1 MKKITLLI
9 TFLLVFMPKMGAQI
23 LFYENFDNP
32 ANWVTW
38 TVGHPVGGELDLGWT
53 NETVGAN
60 PTCSPALGSGM
71 ARFGS
76 FDFDRDQYDLNS
88 PAIAFTGGSYRVT
101 LKMYRDNGYATTD
114 DKIEVFFN
122 TGPTSELGTTLGSIS
137 RAIGFAPVETATG
150 WYSYTFNI
158 PDNPTGDGFISI
170 LGTSAFGNNI
180 YIDEIV
186 VENVPS
192 CDNPTGLVASGI
204 TSSGA
209 TVDWISPAVSPA
221 IGYEYYYSTTNV
233 TPTGAAMGTT
243 AAGVTTAT
251 IATGLLPSTIY
262 YFWVRSVCSGTE
274 TSSWSSSRS
283 FTTACATIT
292 SLPWTENFDSLT
304 TGTNVFPLC
313 WDYVNTTSNWSISTF
328 PTANSGANSLRR
340 TYGTDGWAFTP
351 LATLSALTSYTL
363 SYYMRTNDE
372 VVGYDITIGVG
383 TGQSV
388 TDMVTTLS
396 TVTGHQ
402 GAIWTKF
409 TYEFTPSIAGDYSF
423 GVHVVAP
430 FAPNGI
436 NFDDFKLEVTPSC
449 NEPSLLVASSLTST
463 SAMVSWTAPS
473 SVPANGYEY
482 FLSTSNTAPT
492 VSTVATGS
500 VLAGITMVDLVSLTP
515 ATIYYVWVRS
525 LCSPS
530 DISSWSSSLSFVTE
544 CVAVTSFTENFD
556 SALAFPTCWGRVGTG
571 GNTDIRTLGTAPSL
585 PNVMYLYG
593 SSATS
598 QGLVKTILVSNLG
611 AGTNRLKFD
620 MRANFTVGGIIEIG
634 YLTNP
639 NDASTFI
646 ALNSVTSNSLDFT
659 QFIFSPP
666 VGVYSEYL
674 ALRHTGAP
682 ALSVLIDNV
691 VWEANPATVP
701 TCASGITATINPTCG
716 NFATEITWTAATD
729 ADGYKLN
736 IGTTSGGTDIMN
748 NQIVGNVL
756 TYSFVGNANT
766 TYYYTVLPYNFVG
779 NAVGCSEQSLTT
791 FASGCFCDSLPTSRD
806 GVGITNVQ
814 LGTTDFPNGDVSYF
828 DNTATPVSLAR
839 GINTNLQVSF
849 DTGFGY
855 TYNTNVWIDFND
867 NLTFESS
874 ELVYSGES
882 LADPTTV
889 LNASFI
895 MPTLANLG
903 SHRMRIGAAD
913 SGQLPPNPCYSDTY
927 GVTLDYTVT
936 IIEATCAPA
945 AGVATL
951 LSDCANNQFFVN
963 VNVTALGS
971 GTPSISNGTATWPI
985 TSIGNLQVGPFA
997 DGTSSNAL
1005 VIVHGSD
1012 STCDLPLGTFTY
1024 SCPPS
1029 NDECSSAIVLTPG
1042 GIFATNPL
1050 TGTILAATTTAGIT
1064 PSCQATVSAD
1074 VWYSVVVPASGT
1086 LTIETKAAATNTM
1099 TDSVVAAFSGACGAL
1114 TQVGCN
1120 DDDGSGN
1127 MSILSLTGQTAG
1139 ETLYVGVWKYGIAE
1153 PTAANSGFQIA
1164 AYDGSLSTN
1173 TFNSASFTYYPN
1185 PVKNTLNLSYS
1196 ENISDVSVYN
1206 LLGQQVIAKAINAN
1220 QSQID
1225 MSHLTSGTYMVKVT
1239 ANNQVKTIKVIKQ

>member
-1 MKKITLLI
+1 MKKITLVI
-9 TFLLVFMPKMGAQI
+9 VFLLAFLPKMEAQT

-32 ANWVTW
+32 ANWTTW
-38 TVGHPVGGELDLGWT
+38 TVGHPAGGELDLGWT

-76 FDFDRDQYDLNS
+76 FDFPRDKYDLSS

-101 LKMYRDNGYATTD
+101 LKMYRDIGYATNAD
-114 DKIEVFFN
+114 NIEIIFN
-122 TGPTSELGTTLGSIS
+122 SAPTSDSGVSLGVINRALGLT
-137 RAIGFAPVETATG
+137 PVETSAG
-150 WYSYTFNI
+150 WYSYTFLI
-158 PDNPTGDGFISI
+158 PGNPTGSNYISI

-180 YIDEIV
+180 FIDEIV

-192 CDNPTGLVASGI
+192 CDNPTSLVVSGI

-209 TVDWISPAVSPA
+209 TVAWTSPTLSPAN
-221 IGYEYYYSTTNV
+221 GYEYYYSTTNV
-233 TPTGAAMGTT
+233 TPTGAVIGNTL
-243 AAGVTTAT
+243 AGVTTAT
-251 IATGLLPSTIY
+251 IASGLLPATTY
-262 YFWVRSVCSGTE
+262 YFWVRSICSATE
-274 TSSWSSSRS
+274 TSAWSNSKS
-283 FTTACATIT
+283 FTTECVSVT
-292 SLPWTENFDSLT
+292 SFLENFD
-304 TGTNVFPLC
+304 N
-313 WDYVNTTSNWSISTF
+313 
-328 PTANSGANSLRR
+328 
-340 TYGTDGWAFTP
+340 
-351 LATLSALTSYTL
+351 
-363 SYYMRTNDE
+363 
-372 VVGYDITIGVG
+372 
-383 TGQSV
+383 
-388 TDMVTTLS
+388 
-396 TVTGHQ
+396 
-402 GAIWTKF
+402 
-409 TYEFTPSIAGDYSF
+409 
-423 GVHVVAP
+423 
-430 FAPNGI
+430 
-436 NFDDFKLEVTPSC
+436 
-449 NEPSLLVASSLTST
+449 VASST
-463 SAMVSWTAPS
+463 
-473 SVPANGYEY
+473 
-482 FLSTSNTAPT
+482 
-492 VSTVATGS
+492 
-500 VLAGITMVDLVSLTP
+500 
-515 ATIYYVWVRS
+515 
-525 LCSPS
+525 
-530 DISSWSSSLSFVTE
+530 
-544 CVAVTSFTENFD
+544 
-556 SALAFPTCWGRVGTG
+556 FPTCWGKVGT
-571 GNTDIRTLGTAPSL
+571 IGTANL
-585 PNVMYLYG
+585 QTTNPNSSPNTLYMYG
-593 SSATS
+593 FEVKPV
-598 QGLVKTILVSNLG
+598 VKTIQVSNLG

-620 MRANFTVGGIIEIG
+620 MRANFTLGGIIEIG
-634 YLTNP
+634 YLTDP
-639 NDASTFI
+639 NDSTSFI
-646 ALNSVTSNSLDFT
+646 TLSSVTANTLT
-659 QFIFSPP
+659 YLQYIYSPP

-674 ALRHTGAP
+674 AFRHSGTPGN
-682 ALSVLIDNV
+682 SVLIDNV
-691 VWEANPATVP
+691 AWEAIP
-701 TCASGITATINPTCG
+701 TIIPQCASGISATINPTCG
-716 NFATEITWTAATD
+716 NFATVLNWTAAAG

-756 TYSFVGNANT
+756 TYSFVGNANS
-766 TYYYTVLPYNFVG
+766 TYFYTVLPYNFVG

-791 FASGCFCDSLPTSRD
+791 FATGCFCDSLPTSRD

-913 SGQLPPNPCYSDTY
+913 SGQLPPNPCYSGTW

-936 IIEATCAPA
+936 IIEATCTPA

-963 VNVTALGS
+963 VNVTTLGS
-971 GTPSISNGTATWPI
+971 GTPSISNSTATWPI
-985 TSIGNLQVGPFA
+985 TSIGNVQVGPFA
-997 DGTSSNAL
+997 SGTSSNAL

-1012 STCDLPLGTFTY
+1012 TTCDLPLGTFTY

-1029 NDECSSAIVLTPG
+1029 NDECSGAIALTPG
-1042 GIFATNPL
+1042 GIFTTNPQ
-1050 TGTILAATTTAGIT
+1050 TGTILAATTTAGII

-1086 LTIETKAAATNTM
+1086 LTIETKTVATNTM
-1099 TDSVVAAFSGACGAL
+1099 TDSVVAVFSGTCGAL
-1114 TQVGCN
+1114 TSVGC
-1120 DDDGSGN
+1120 DDDLGTGN
-1127 MSILSLTGQTAG
+1127 MSLLSLTGQTAG
-1139 ETLYVGVWKYGIAE
+1139 ATLYVGVWKYGTAE